1 MNVFQE
7 VLTDAKGVEKKYL
20 GEPYDYAKNIRTP
33 REIGMSDRGTL
44 SALGN
49 DIQGLISYTEV
60 LVTGQSRASSTGR
73 PLGNKFFL
81 NTGGKC
87 KDVNSCKGKG
97 KDCEPPEVARYIYI
111 NNVPMGNVPF
121 ISSGMGVNFSTFK
134 GLIPGVI
141 SNMNVLNP
149 FEIMQAFMIGSTPDC
164 QPVTLETIDVNNNR
178 SRETQFVSKVDL
190 QNMDPCVFSDRKN
203 PISGQPCRETF
214 ASNEE
219 DDIMLPEDPIVQLYF
234 AGLSVILIYI
244 VYCMMHKAKK

>member
-1 MNVFQE
+1 
-7 VLTDAKGVEKKYL
+7 
-20 GEPYDYAKNIRTP
+20 
-33 REIGMSDRGTL
+33 
-44 SALGN
+44 
-49 DIQGLISYTEV
+49 
-60 LVTGQSRASSTGR
+60 
-73 PLGNKFFL
+73 
-81 NTGGKC
+81 
-87 KDVNSCKGKG
+87 
-97 KDCEPPEVARYIYI
+97 
-111 NNVPMGNVPF
+111 MGNVPF

-149 FEIMQAFMIGSTPDC
+149 FEMMQAFMIGSTPDC

>member
-1 MNVFQE
+1 MNLFQE

-49 DIQGLISYTEV
+49 NINGLISYTEV
-60 LVTGQSRASSTGR
+60 LVTGKSKASSTGR

-97 KDCEPPEVARYIYI
+97 NDCEPPEVARYIYI
-111 NNVPMGNVPF
+111 NNVPMGNIPF

-149 FEIMQAFMIGSTPDC
+149 FEIMQSFMIGSTPDC

-190 QNMDPCVFSDRKN
+190 RNMDPCLFLDKKN
-203 PISGQPCRETF
+203 PINGQSCRETF
-214 ASNEE
+214 TSNGDE
-219 DDIMLPEDPIVQLYF
+219 DVMLPEDPIVQLYF
-234 AGLSVILIYI
+234 AGLSVVLIYI
-244 VYCMMHKAKK
+244 VYCMMHKSKK